1 MWMIRIPY
9 HSFVI
14 GDTICRKKVPFDSK
28 DLVEC
33 ECREFQPESMPV
45 LINLIEVMKDLKRQG
60 VFFEASD
67 SLKAFPDPS
76 LLGTA
81 RQPLVRMTV
90 CFLGKWVAGVSGF
103 VIC

>member
-14 GDTICRKKVPFDSK
+14 GDTNCRKKVPFDSK

-33 ECREFQPESMPV
+33 ERREFQPESMPV

-67 SLKAFPDPS
+67 SLNAFIDPS
-76 LLGTA
+76 SLRISCQYDDA
-81 RQPLVRMTV
+81 
-90 CFLGKWVAGVSGF
+90 FFGKWVAGVSGS
-103 VIC
+103 